1 MRISLHLITSNQ
13 GLEEIKEL
21 YLNSFPAYE
30 RREFNELEKQLEKSY
45 NQIFQVRLN
54 QIIIGFIS
62 LWNFDDFV
70 FVEHFAIYPN
80 QRGKGYGK
88 LVVQEVMDT
97 TSKPIVL
104 EVEPPID
111 EDSIRRVRFY
121 CNFGL
126 SILPQVYMQ
135 PSYDGVKPGVE
146 LKLMT
151 NYNLPTDTWVM
162 NCIRKI
168 VASVY
173 SL

>member
-1 MRISLHLITSNQ
+1 MRISLRLITSNLE
-13 GLEEIKEL
+13 LEEIKGI
-21 YLNSFPAYE
+21 YINSFPANE
-30 RREFNELEKQLEKSY
+30 RREFNELEKQLEKSD
-45 NQIFQVRLN
+45 NQIFQVRLK
-54 QIIIGFIS
+54 QITIGFIS

-70 FVEHFAIYPN
+70 FVEHIAISSS

-88 LVVQEVMDT
+88 MVVQAVMDT

-104 EVEPPID
+104 EVEPPVD

-121 CNFGL
+121 SSLGF

-135 PSYDGVKPGVE
+135 PSYDGVKPSVE

-151 NYNLPTDTWVM
+151 NYNLPTDIWVM
-162 NCIRKI
+162 SCIRI
-168 VASVY
+168 IIASVY